1 MAGCVL
7 EYSQWRETPS
17 SPTSELREG
26 GDVKDMSTEASLFF
40 HRIASGNYSDP
51 LRIERQVTLEQGA
64 PSLHCSWKAG
74 QSLCQTC
81 PPLPIDVLTLEL

>member
-51 LRIERQVTLEQGA
+51 LRIERQVTLERGA
-64 PSLHCSWKAG
+64 PQSSLVEGRPVFMSDMSTVAY
-74 QSLCQTC
+74 
-81 PPLPIDVLTLEL
+81 